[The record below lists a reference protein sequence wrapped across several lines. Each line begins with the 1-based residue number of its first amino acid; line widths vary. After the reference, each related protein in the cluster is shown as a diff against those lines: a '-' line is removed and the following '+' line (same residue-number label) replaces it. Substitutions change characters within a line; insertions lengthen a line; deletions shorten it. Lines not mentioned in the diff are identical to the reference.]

1 MIVFEEKK
9 RLADYLSLNINNH
22 TIGLTPTM
30 GALHQGHISLIKES
44 REKCDLTICSI
55 FINPTQFNDIN
66 DFIKYPKT
74 IESDL
79 ALLEKAKCDII
90 YMPHYEDLYRKNEKI
105 KNYQF
110 NGLEKHMEGNR
121 RPGHFNGV
129 ATIIEKLFK
138 IIKPTYAFFGEK
150 DLQQLLIIKQLVK
163 NIGMNIGI
171 IGCPTIR
178 DKNGL
183 AMSSRNKLLSENDQ
197 AYSAK
202 IYQQLLFCKKNYIK
216 TSFLDLKKQVINSL
230 TESQKIE
237 VDYFKF
243 VDIETLK
250 PKLQINKNTKYA
262 ACIAVN
268 ISGVRLIDNIIL

>member
-44 REKCDLTICSI
+44 RKKCDLTICSI

-105 KNYQF
+105 KSYQF

-129 ATIIEKLFK
+129 ATIVEKLFK

-163 NIGMNIGI
+163 NIGMKIGI

-230 TESQKIE
+230 TKSQKIE

-250 PKLQINKNTKYA
+250 PKSQINKNTKYA

>member
-1 MIVFEEKK
+1 MVIFKEKEE
-9 RLADYLSLNINNH
+9 LADYLSLKINNH

-30 GALHQGHISLIKES
+30 GALHQGHISLIKKS
-44 REKCDLTICSI
+44 KKKCDLTICSI

-66 DFIKYPKT
+66 DFIQYPKT

-79 ALLEKAKCDII
+79 ALLEKAKCDIL
-90 YMPHYEDLYRKNEKI
+90 YMPQYENLYDKNEKI

-110 NGLEKHMEGNR
+110 NGLEKYMEGNR
-121 RPGHFNGV
+121 RPGHFDGV
-129 ATIIEKLFK
+129 ATIVEKLFK

-163 NIGMNIGI
+163 NIGMNVEI

-183 AMSSRNKLLSENDQ
+183 AISSRNKLLSENDKK
-197 AYSAK
+197 YSAK

-216 TSFLDLKKQVINSL
+216 TSFLDLKKQVISNL
-230 TESQKIE
+230 TKSQKIK

-250 PKLQINKNTKYA
+250 PKSQINQNIKYA